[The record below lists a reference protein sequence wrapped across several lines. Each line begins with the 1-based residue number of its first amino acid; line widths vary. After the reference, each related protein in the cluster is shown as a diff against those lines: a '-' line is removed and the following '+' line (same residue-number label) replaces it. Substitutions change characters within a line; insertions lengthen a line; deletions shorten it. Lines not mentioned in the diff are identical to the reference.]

1 MSVRIDNWSVC
12 VPGAD
17 PYTPPELIRQ
27 CLQGNVFG
35 DARREDG
42 HLVCTSPIV
51 GKKGERVA
59 TRSGSCY
66 ELGSIDPAYEAV
78 HPNARQRLLDS
89 LPEVH

>member
-35 DARREDG
+35 DARREEIG
-42 HLVCTSPIV
+42 RASCR
-51 GKKGERVA
+51 ERV
-59 TRSGSCY
+59 Y
-66 ELGSIDPAYEAV
+66 I
-78 HPNARQRLLDS
+78 
-89 LPEVH
+89 